1 VRLAV
6 RVVDREGLVGSS
18 KERDEMSAALPG
30 ALVTAAL
37 SDAHGYTRYLPFTRS
52 DGLLYEYS
60 LVVPPEREFTL
71 TVSSQA
77 FSLSDNAGGAA
88 SPSLTFP
95 IKLSLPSPPDPRLR
109 LPFAQPWPPATVVA
123 VNTVAMNEVAP

>member
-1 VRLAV
+1 
-6 RVVDREGLVGSS
+6 
-18 KERDEMSAALPG
+18 MSAALPG

-60 LVVPPEREFTL
+60 LVVPLEREFTL

-88 SPSLTFP
+88 TRSLSFP
-95 IKLSLPSPPDPRLR
+95 IRLSLPPAPDPRMR

-123 VNTVAMNEVAP
+123 VNAVAMNEVAP